1 MTMINWVITIVYMLL
16 HFFVLLYSL
25 KLEYGIGNELKD
37 LESIKNKIGSVN
49 AWLIV
54 MFVFNLVCILLS
66 V

>member
-1 MTMINWVITIVYMLL
+1 MEIINWVITIIYMLI

-25 KLEYGIGNELKD
+25 KLEHEIGNELKD

-54 MFVFNLVCILLS
+54 MFVFNLVCILLAI
-66 V
+66 